1 MEITF
6 DKRIE
11 LLLGLQYCVER
22 DKPNRI
28 YREGNFFYNTLPS
41 YCEEFYCR
49 YKKAVSN
56 DFIEYIA
63 NGGLDT
69 YNRTIEIAFSL
80 DEFYHICDTKEI
92 AYIEKRTPQFNK
104 LFLEEKLRKF
114 VEEADFEGFWEEKR
128 ELLERAAVAYRTAL
142 CTRAKFD
149 EQIFMDFY
157 GYELGKL
164 QVILYNFALGGYGME
179 NGKFIVNAQGFRND
193 GENENNMKVKSRS
206 CVIAC
211 LHEFSHPYMNPL
223 GDKYFENV
231 DLTAFY
237 KQAKENGLDSCY
249 NNPVVLINEYIVRA
263 VQFYLG
269 KKYLEPDDI
278 ASMVEWHKTRLGYCH
293 IEDVMEL
300 FDLRGKYESFEEF
313 YKNEIVK
320 YFVNV
325 GVSQSSCI
333 M

>member
-1 MEITF
+1 MMKGYKITMEITF

-22 DKPNRI
+22 DKPNSI
-28 YREGNFFYNTLPS
+28 YSEGNFFYDTLPS
-41 YCEEFYCR
+41 YCEEFYRR

-56 DFIEYIA
+56 DLIEYIA

-104 LFLEEKLRKF
+104 QFLEEKLRKF

-128 ELLERAAVAYRTAL
+128 ELLKRAAEAYRTAL
-142 CTRAKFD
+142 CIRAKFD
-149 EQIFMDFY
+149 EQTFMDFY

-179 NGKFIVNAQGFRND
+179 NGKSIVNVQGFRNG

-223 GDKYFENV
+223 GEKYFENV
-231 DLTAFY
+231 DLSAFY
-237 KQAKENGLDSCY
+237 KHAKENGLDTCY
-249 NNPVVLINEYIVRA
+249 NNQVVLINEYMVRA

-269 KKYLEPDDI
+269 KKYLEPSDI
-278 ASMVEWHKTRLGYCH
+278 APMVEWHKTGLGYCH

-300 FDLRGKYESFEEF
+300 FDLRGKYGSFEEF

-320 YFVNV
+320 YFLEF
-325 GVSQSSCI
+325 S
-333 M
+333 